1 MAVRK
6 NPPPPPPEE
15 EEDIPEDDDDRDD
28 VPEDDEED
36 SSESA
41 EDAGDGDG
49 EEDAPEED
57 APEESEDEQSE
68 EDAPEE
74 GSEEDSSSEEDEDEQ
89 EPEQKPARKLG
100 RPTNAEAALRPK
112 KQELSKKE
120 AAELFKRYEE
130 RKEIITELL
139 NHLATAKLEAAE
151 AAFEIYDKL
160 GVGPF
165 RWKGKT
171 LKVFKS
177 KKNPRGASIRTVS
190 DQALDI
196 G

>member
-49 EEDAPEED
+49 EEDASE
-57 APEESEDEQSE
+57 EESEDEQSE
-68 EDAPEE
+68 DDAPED
-74 GSEEDSSSEEDEDEQ
+74 GSEDGNDDSSDEDEQ

-100 RPTNAEAALRPK
+100 RPTKEEAALRPQK
-112 KQELSKKE
+112 PALSKKE

-130 RKEIITELL
+130 RKEIIGELM
-139 NHLATAKLEAAE
+139 NHLTAAKLEAAE

-177 KKNPRGASIRTVS
+177 KKNPRAASIRTVS